1 MMVVKNMKTHTVKAG
16 DIEQHWYVVDAADK
30 PLGRLASEI
39 SSVLRG
45 KHRPEYSPHLSL
57 GDHVVVVNAEKVHL
71 SGNKRQ
77 QKLYYRYSGYQSGL
91 KIRTLQEVM
100 EKDPSLVVRHAVKG
114 MLPHNRLG
122 RRLLKN
128 LKVYA
133 GPDHPHLAQQPVD
146 FPTAL

>member
-1 MMVVKNMKTHTVKAG
+1 MKTHTVKAG
-16 DIEQHWYVVDAADK
+16 DISEHWYVVDAADK

-39 SSVLRG
+39 AHVLRG

-57 GDHVVVVNAEKVHL
+57 GDHVVVVNAGKVHV

-77 QKLYYRYSGYQSGL
+77 QKLYYRYTGYQGGL
-91 KIRTLQEVM
+91 KTRTFQDVM
-100 EKDPSLVVRHAVKG
+100 ERDPGQVVRHAVKG

-122 RRLLKN
+122 AKMLKK

-133 GPDHPHLAQQPVD
+133 GEEHPHLAQTGVSSKG
-146 FPTAL
+146 A

>member
-1 MMVVKNMKTHTVKAG
+1 MKTHTVKAR
-16 DIEQHWYVVDAADK
+16 DIQEHWYVVDASGK
-30 PLGRLASEI
+30 TLGRLASEI
-39 SSVLRG
+39 ASVLRG
-45 KHRPEYSPHLSL
+45 KHHPEYSPHLSL

-77 QKLYYRYSGYQSGL
+77 QKLYYSYSGYQGGL
-91 KIRTLQEVM
+91 RIRSFQEVM
-100 EKDPSLVVRHAVKG
+100 AKDPGQVVQHAVKG

-122 RRLLKN
+122 RRLMKK

-133 GPDHPHLAQQPVD
+133 GPDHPHEAQTPED

>member
-1 MMVVKNMKTHTVKAG
+1 MKTHTVKAR
-16 DIEQHWYVVDAADK
+16 DIQEHWYVVDASDK

-39 SSVLRG
+39 ASVLRG

-57 GDHVVVVNAEKVHL
+57 GDHVVVGNAEKVHL

-77 QKLYYRYSGYQSGL
+77 QKLYYSYSGYQSGL
-91 KIRTLQEVM
+91 RIRSFQEVM
-100 EKDPSLVVRHAVKG
+100 AKNPGQVVQHAVKG

-122 RRLLKN
+122 RRLMKK

-133 GPDHPHLAQQPVD
+133 GPDHPHKAQTPED
-146 FPTAL
+146 FPTTL